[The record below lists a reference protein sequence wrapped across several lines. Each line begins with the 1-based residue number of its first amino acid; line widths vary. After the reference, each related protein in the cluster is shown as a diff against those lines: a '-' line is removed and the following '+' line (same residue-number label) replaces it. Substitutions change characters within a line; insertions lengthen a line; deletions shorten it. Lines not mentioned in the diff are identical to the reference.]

1 MKQGKR
7 AGRILLLCTAFVL
20 SLACTLPAFAQGIE
34 ARLGQLMAQH
44 DTVGLAVVVVRD
56 NAIVYRK
63 ALGWKDRE
71 QQVPLQED
79 DLFRI
84 ASISKSFT
92 VTSLLQ
98 LVEQGKLS
106 LDDDV
111 GDLLGFRVRNPA
123 YPDRAIT
130 LRMLLNHTSSITD
143 GDNYGSLDF
152 INPGAGKAWRDSYAD
167 RAPGEGYEYSNL
179 GYNMAGTIVE
189 RVSGER
195 FDAYVKAH
203 VFDPLG
209 LQAGYMPDALDAARF
224 AQIYRWREG
233 EGFVRSDR
241 AYAPLGERLH
251 DYTPGYDAPLF
262 SPTGGVKISAP
273 DLAKYMLM
281 HMNLGEWNGVR
292 IITAEHA
299 RQMQAATVDVDA
311 TARYGLAL
319 RTDKALVPGVVL
331 TGHTGSA
338 YGLYS
343 SMFFDRERKY
353 GFVVITNGARDVEV
367 RTEVNRALYE
377 HFIAQARGGTQ
388 PAQ

>member
-1 MKQGKR
+1 MKQGSKV
-7 AGRILLLCTAFVL
+7 GRVLALCVAFAL
-20 SLACTLPAFAQGIE
+20 SWACVAPALAQGIDG
-34 ARLGQLMAQH
+34 RLGQLMAEH
-44 DTVGLAVVVVRD
+44 ETVGLAVVVVRD
-56 NAIVYRK
+56 NAVVYRK

-71 QQVPLQED
+71 RKIPLDED

-84 ASISKSFT
+84 ASISKSFAAT
-92 VTSLLQ
+92 AILQ
-98 LVEQGKLS
+98 LVEQGRLS

-111 GDLLGFRVRNPA
+111 GDLIGFAVRNPRF
-123 YPDRAIT
+123 PDRTIT
-130 LRMLLNHTSSITD
+130 LGMLLNHTSSITD
-143 GDNYGSLDF
+143 GEKYGSLDF

-179 GYNMAGTIVE
+179 GYNMVGTIVE
-189 RVSGER
+189 RASGER

-203 VFDPLG
+203 VLDPLG
-209 LQAGYMPDALDAARF
+209 LYGGYVPEALDADRF

-233 EGFVRSDR
+233 EGFVRSDQ
-241 AYAPLGERLH
+241 AYAPLGKRL
-251 DYTPGYDAPLF
+251 DGYTRGYDTPVF

-299 RQMQAATVDVDA
+299 KKMQTPTVDADEGA
-311 TARYGLAL
+311 GYGLAI
-319 RTDKALVPGVVL
+319 RTDSALVPGVVL

-343 SMFFDRERKY
+343 SMFFDPEKKY
-353 GFVVITNGARDVEV
+353 GFVVITNGTRDMEV
-367 RTEVNRALYE
+367 RAEVNRALYE
-377 HFIAQARGGTQ
+377 HFIAKAADA
-388 PAQ
+388 PAAE

>member
-7 AGRILLLCTAFVL
+7 AGRMLLLRAAFML
-20 SLACTLPAFAQGIE
+20 SLACTLPALAQDIE
-34 ARLGQLMAQH
+34 ERLGQLMAEH
-44 DTVGLAVVVVRD
+44 DAVGLAVVVVRD
-56 NAIVYRK
+56 NAVVYRK

-71 QQVPLQED
+71 KQVPLQED

-92 VTSLLQ
+92 VTSIMQ
-98 LVEQGKLS
+98 LAEQGKLT

-123 YPDRAIT
+123 YPDRVIT

-143 GDNYGSLDF
+143 GKNYGSLDF
-152 INPGAGKAWRDSYAD
+152 INPGAGKAWRDSYAS

-209 LQAGYMPDALDAARF
+209 LQAGYLPDALDAGRF

-233 EGFVRSDR
+233 EGFVRSDQ
-241 AYAPLGERLH
+241 AYAPLGEPL
-251 DYTPGYDAPLF
+251 DGYTMGYDAPMF

-292 IITAEHA
+292 IITAGHA
-299 RQMQAATVDVDA
+299 RQMQTPTVEVDG
-311 TARYGLAL
+311 TSRYGLAL
-319 RTDKALVPGVVL
+319 RTDTALVPGVVL

-377 HFIAQARGGTQ
+377 HFIAQAAGE
-388 PAQ
+388 PEAAE